1 MSASNV
7 LYRTFR
13 PGCLALIAA
22 TAAGAAIAQAQRPAV
37 SDADIERAKT
47 SQPVITEQDIAR
59 ANAKVRQPTEQ
70 EVNALGKQAAPRID
84 ALPQPAANRPLDLGA
99 LANGYD
105 AATESSA
112 SASALKNGPA
122 LLAFVS
128 FSMPDAALRRIVEQ
142 AARSRARVVLRGFAN
157 GSMRE
162 TVQKVQTLIGKR
174 EVEFQIDPQSFDRFA
189 VVMAPTYVLIKEGA
203 KEMPCRAGACL
214 SDDAFVA
221 VSGDVSLDY
230 ALEHIEHNAPRFAR
244 DARHYLKRLGK

>member
-13 PGCLALIAA
+13 AGCLALIAT
-22 TAAGAAIAQAQRPAV
+22 TAAGAAIAQAQRSAV
-37 SDADIERAKT
+37 SDADIERAKK
-47 SQPVITEQDIAR
+47 SQPVITERDIAR
-59 ANAKVRQPTEQ
+59 ANANVRQPTEQ
-70 EVNALGKQAAPRID
+70 EVNAVAKQAAPKMD
-84 ALPQPAANRPLDLGA
+84 ALPSPGSTPPLDLGS
-99 LANGYD
+99 LAKGYD

-112 SASALKNGPA
+112 SATALKSGPA

-128 FSMPDAALRRIVEQ
+128 FSMPEAALQRVVEQ

-189 VVMAPTYVLIKEGA
+189 VVKAPTYVLIKDGA
-203 KEMPCRAGACL
+203 KEVPCRAGACV
-214 SDDAFVA
+214 SSDAFVA

-230 ALEHIEHNAPRFAR
+230 ALEHIEHSAPRFAR
-244 DARHYLKRLGK
+244 DARRYLKRLRK